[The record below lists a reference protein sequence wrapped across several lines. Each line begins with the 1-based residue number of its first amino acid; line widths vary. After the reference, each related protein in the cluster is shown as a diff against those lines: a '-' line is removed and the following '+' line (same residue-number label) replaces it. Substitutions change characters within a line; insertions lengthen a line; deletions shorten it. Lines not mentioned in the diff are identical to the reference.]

1 MGRIRP
7 LKPLPRIR
15 VLIVDDHPLFRDGLI
30 QALRYADDIQIIG
43 TGDNGGAVLALAGQ
57 LTPDVIL
64 LDVNLPGI
72 NGLQAARQLHAQ
84 HARIKIVIL
93 TAYHDSEQVI
103 HAARSGAVAYCAK
116 DILPDQLI
124 AIIRDAMQGY
134 CHINNQ
140 RMTLAER
147 DQWLQETIQ
156 RSASA
161 AYADSDD
168 HLSPLSPREMEILV
182 MITEGLLNKEIGLRL
197 KISEQTVKNHI
208 TSILRKLNVKDR
220 TQAAV
225 TALRRGWVRI
235 EDQTNQ

>member
-1 MGRIRP
+1 MGRIRS
-7 LKPLPRIR
+7 LKPMPRIR

-30 QALRYADDIQIIG
+30 QALRHAEDIQIIG
-43 TGDNGGAVLALAGQ
+43 TGDNGIEVLTLVNE
-57 LTPDVIL
+57 LMPDVIL

-72 NGLQAARQLHAQ
+72 NGLQVARQLHTQ
-84 HARIKIVIL
+84 HARIRTIIL
-93 TAYHDSEQVI
+93 TAYHDNEQVI
-103 HAARSGAVAYCAK
+103 LAARSGAIAYCAK

-124 AIIRDAMQGY
+124 TIIRDSMQGY
-134 CHINNQ
+134 CHLNNQ

-161 AYADSDD
+161 AYADLDD
-168 HLSPLSPREMEILV
+168 HLAPLSPREMEILV

-235 EDQTNQ
+235 EDHTNQ

>member
-7 LKPLPRIR
+7 LKPLPLIR

-30 QALRYADDIQIIG
+30 QALRYAEDIQIVG
-43 TGDNGGAVLALAGQ
+43 TSDNGGEVLALASQ
-57 LTPDVIL
+57 LIPDVIL

-72 NGLQAARQLHAQ
+72 NGLQVARQLHTQ
-84 HARIKIVIL
+84 HARIKVIIL
-93 TAYHDSEQVI
+93 TAYHDNEQVI
-103 HAARSGAVAYCAK
+103 HAARSGAIAYCAK

-124 AIIRDAMQGY
+124 AIIRDSMRGY

-156 RSASA
+156 RSAHA
-161 AYADSDD
+161 AYADSND

-197 KISEQTVKNHI
+197 RISEQTVKNHI